1 MKLIIDTVFIALLVY
16 STCGCEEASDAE
28 SGRHHERYH
37 DAEKDVSGVQSLS
50 PELRGLLSKEMLALQ
65 DGMTSII
72 PLYIAGQWGEIAD
85 IAGKM
90 KNSYILK
97 QNLTKTQMHELHTSL
112 SDAFLKSDQQFHY
125 LSGML
130 SNAAEMKK
138 PELVGFYFSK
148 LSESCVSCHSQFATH
163 KFPAFA
169 SQGMS
174 KKHHH

>member
-1 MKLIIDTVFIALLVY
+1 MKLVINTAFIAMLVY
-16 STCGCEEASDAE
+16 SSCGSSEEIDAE
-28 SGRHHERYH
+28 SGRHHERH
-37 DAEKDVSGVQSLS
+37 NEAGKDVSGVQSLS

-65 DGMTSII
+65 DGMKSII
-72 PLYIAGQWGEIAD
+72 PLYVAGKWDEIAH
-85 IAGKM
+85 IASKM
-90 KNSYILK
+90 KSSYILK
-97 QNLTKTQMHELHTSL
+97 QNLTKAQMHELHTSL

-130 SNAAEMKK
+130 SHAAEMKK

-148 LSESCVSCHSQFATH
+148 LSESCVSCHSQFAMH

-169 SQGMS
+169 SKERS